1 MTKEAGDK
9 TKEGVK
15 IIDDS
20 FKLAGDN
27 ITDFVTENSFKLA
40 GDNITDFVTEIVGE
54 SEAMAKVAAGVSV
67 VACGA
72 ITMNAGQP
80 VSGAALMMSG
90 TTVIVQVIWSKV
102 EDGETTFQLH
112 KDVQGES
119 DDIRRGLVDQAVKK
133 FGEAVREAFSEYL
146 KV

>member
-1 MTKEAGDK
+1 
-9 TKEGVK
+9 
-15 IIDDS
+15 
-20 FKLAGDN
+20 
-27 ITDFVTENSFKLA
+27 
-40 GDNITDFVTEIVGE
+40 
-54 SEAMAKVAAGVSV
+54 MAKVAAGVSV